1 MMLAWAS
8 PISKESDLRT
18 LLTIILLTL
27 FAGIGHVNA
36 AHATSQ
42 QKDESIRLGLPFS
55 DHMVI
60 QQGSRI
66 PIWGKA
72 TPNER
77 LTVKLDQVTQ
87 TVTAD
92 GKGNFKV
99 EFEPLPA
106 GGPHTIK
113 VSGTISTKDSKELI
127 VKDVMIGEVWLCSG
141 QSNMAL
147 LLQELPA
154 DQQKRIVSNLSAS
167 LRIMQIPPTLA
178 KSDAAAMKASWTKGS
193 DIKTLNY
200 AALPLC
206 YGQKLQ
212 TCLNKPVG
220 IITAAIPGSPIDV
233 WIPSS
238 HLRNVSPYSRVL
250 QFRQPNTPKEQ
261 ITFLNGGACS
271 LGFTYMISPLLQF
284 PIKGVLWYQGEA
296 NLGRAKEYS
305 SLFTLLIDSWR
316 ERWKLE
322 TDLPFVYIQLPG
334 CKSLT
339 ETLGQGVWVQM
350 REAQSKA
357 LEIRN
362 VRQITSFDLGNAQ
375 QIHPP
380 KKYELG
386 VRAANQ
392 VAEGIYGKKLNS
404 FGPQLKSVDV
414 EGNKVTLTF
423 EYAGDQVGTGLTL
436 VGKDCFEIAGINN
449 QFQHAHA
456 EISANTV
463 KVWSDQI
470 DKPVYLRYCYSDY
483 SESYLTNK
491 SGVPAAPFQINLF
504 AEKRRL
510 KSPQILK

>member
-1 MMLAWAS
+1 MR
-8 PISKESDLRT
+8 P
-18 LLTIILLTL
+18 LLNIILLTFFSVIAL
-27 FAGIGHVNA
+27 CNTAIAG
-36 AHATSQ
+36 TP
-42 QKDESIRLGLPFS
+42 QKSEPIKLGLPFS
-55 DHMVI
+55 DHMVL
-60 QQGSRI
+60 QQGCSI

-72 TPNER
+72 APNE
-77 LTVKLDQVTQ
+77 LVAVKLDQNTR
-87 TVTAD
+87 TVSAD

-106 GGPHTIK
+106 GGPHTID
-113 VSGTISTKDSKELI
+113 VSVKESTKDTQKI
-127 VKDVMIGEVWLCSG
+127 VVKDVMVGEVWVCSG

-147 LLQELPA
+147 LVQELPSE
-154 DQQKRIVSNLSAS
+154 QQKRIVNNLSAN
-167 LRIMQIPPTLA
+167 LRIMQIPPTLTRG
-178 KSDAAAMKASWTKGS
+178 DAAQMKASWTKGS
-193 DIKTLNY
+193 DIRTLNY

-212 TCLNKPVG
+212 NHLNKPVG
-220 IITAAIPGSPIDV
+220 VITAAIPGSPLDV

-238 HLRNVSPYSRVL
+238 HLRKVSPYSRVL
-250 QFRQPNTPKEQ
+250 QFRQANTPKEQ
-261 ITFLNGGACS
+261 ITFLNGAACS
-271 LGFTYMISPLLQF
+271 LGFTYMISPILQF

-305 SLFTLLIDSWR
+305 GLFTVLIDSWR

-322 TDLPFVYIQLPG
+322 TDFPFVFIQLPG

-339 ETLGQGVWVQM
+339 ETLGQGVWAQM

-362 VRQITSFDLGNAQ
+362 VQQITSFDLGNAE

-392 VAEGIYGKKLNS
+392 VAEAIYGKKLNS
-404 FGPQLKSVDV
+404 FGPQLRSADL

-423 EYAGDQVGTGLTL
+423 DHAETGLL
-436 VGKDCFEIAGINN
+436 LIGKDCFEVSGINN
-449 QFQHAHA
+449 QFQPTQT
-456 EISANTV
+456 EISAN
-463 KVWSDQI
+463 KIKLWSDQI
-470 DKPVYLRYCYSDY
+470 DKPVHLRYCYSDY
-483 SESYLTNK
+483 PESYLTNK
-491 SGVPAAPFQINLF
+491 TGVPAAPFQINLF

-510 KSPQILK
+510 KTTPVAQ